1 MTNKDTSSYKVIST
15 ALRQQRKN
23 KQKSRFR
30 KVIVILVGLIIV
42 SAFLLVGYKLDQSS
56 LFRVSAIIVN
66 NNQLY
71 EDEEI
76 LAHLKL
82 AEGQR
87 IWLIHPF
94 LYKNKAL
101 GLNGVEDLT
110 LKKQG
115 NILLVEVLEQAVVGY
130 KDEFLLVK
138 EGYLIRMTDFNEH
151 FQKQVPI
158 IVGFDDDQLLNR
170 LGESLSKLNP
180 EVLLLVASIE
190 QVTTTYDHA
199 QLWLLLTDQKQVY
212 SDFRSLELLNDYPLF
227 VDQIAPENNCI
238 YLDYT
243 SSSARSS
250 PCE

>member
-30 KVIVILVGLIIV
+30 KAIVILVGLAIV
-42 SAFLLVGYKLDQSS
+42 STFILVGYKLDQSS
-56 LFRVSAIIVN
+56 LFRVSVIIVN

-71 EDEEI
+71 DDEEI

-87 IWLIHPF
+87 MWLIHPF

-115 NILLVEVLEQAVVGY
+115 NVLLVEVVEQAVVGY
-130 KDEFLLVK
+130 KDEFLLVE
-138 EGYLIRMTDFNEH
+138 EGYLIQITDYNEH

-158 IVGFDDDQLLNR
+158 IEGFDDDQLLNR